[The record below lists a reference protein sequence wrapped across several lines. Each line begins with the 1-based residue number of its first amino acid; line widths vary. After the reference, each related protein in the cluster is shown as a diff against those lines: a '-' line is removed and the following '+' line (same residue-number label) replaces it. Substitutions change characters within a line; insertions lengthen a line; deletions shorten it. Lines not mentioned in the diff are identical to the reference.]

1 MITNNENLYAIYN
14 PTDGVL
20 LGFQENNS
28 NTFSKVRA
36 GQTIAGGEYN
46 NITGHYSTIAGGY
59 NNQIISSDFAN
70 LIAGRNGIIN
80 NQLGAALIADGE
92 NRNHYADSNNALTI
106 DFRNGIYLKNSNS
119 NLSGPADTSTQG
131 VIGKIQND
139 PLPYQNRVT
148 GLRIGSY
155 IAGSQYENVVS
166 AKNYYPATQT
176 TLTLEANNWFKT
188 PGYPLE
194 RIDSISSIQL
204 GPNGVKLIGTNA
216 NQQVEGNPAV
226 AYIDINRDITIESAK
241 DGNSITLIADDTM
254 YLNSATTNLNSYS
267 DINLNAYHGPVK
279 IKANYDG
286 DGGNSTAEFTSDG
299 ISLISNGG
307 PSGIK
312 IISTKKPVSSSS
324 PGTSGEIAFDDNY
337 FYRHNGKN
345 WTRTAMSTW

>member
-1 MITNNENLYAIYN
+1 MVELLENIHLYNFMSTTNNENLYAVYSL
-14 PTDGVL
+14 DGGL
-20 LGFQENNS
+20 AEFQENNL
-28 NTFSKVRA
+28 NKFSKVA
-36 GQTIAGGEYN
+36 VGQTIAGGESN
-46 NITGHYSTIAGGY
+46 RITGNFSTILGGY
-59 NNQIISSDFAN
+59 NNQIKSSDFATI
-70 LIAGRNGIIN
+70 LAGRNNIIN
-80 NQLGAALIADGE
+80 NQLGATIIADGE

-139 PLPYQNRVT
+139 PFPNQNRVT

-194 RIDSISSIQL
+194 RTDSISSIQL
-204 GPNGVKLIGTNA
+204 GPNGVKLIGTKA
-216 NQQVEGNPAV
+216 NQQVAGNPAV
-226 AYIDINRDITIESAK
+226 AYIDINSDITIESAK

-254 YLNSATTNLNSYS
+254 DLNSSTTNLNSY
-267 DINLNAYHGPVK
+267 DINLNA
-279 IKANYDG
+279 NG
-286 DGGNSTAEFTSDG
+286 DTILNNPYG
-299 ISLISNGG
+299 
-307 PSGIK
+307 GIK
-312 IISTKKPVSSSS
+312 LSASNINLQINNIPTSSSS
-324 PGTSGEIAFDDNY
+324 AGISGQISFDDNY